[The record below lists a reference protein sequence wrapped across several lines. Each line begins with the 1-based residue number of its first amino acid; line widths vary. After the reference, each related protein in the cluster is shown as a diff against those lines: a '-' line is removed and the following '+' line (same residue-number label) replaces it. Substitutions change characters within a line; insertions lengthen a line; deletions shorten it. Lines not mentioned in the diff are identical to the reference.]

1 MHLQHSLVR
10 DASSSLFLQQN
21 VTSSTSFRSHSAT
34 SPVSAPPALAHKTS
48 YKASAITMPAV
59 TTITSPLV
67 VPALTGIAAESNK
80 KLQPLLPSFVAPPKQ
95 TAVLPSFVAPPKQTA
110 DNSWSELKNEQLQ
123 RATRCCGELL
133 QRASY
138 NTFQITALKAL
149 CEQQQRDLHE
159 SKVKRC
165 CGAVCAFCHPE
176 LQADAAAALSR
187 LAAFERS
194 SGPAVSAG

>member
-48 YKASAITMPAV
+48 YKAAAVTTPAV

-80 KLQPLLPSFVAPPKQ
+80 KLLPL
-95 TAVLPSFVAPPKQTA
+95 LPSFVAPPKQTA